1 MDCVECM
8 NEKQTKSKN
17 KSTATWL
24 YVTIALAVFV
34 SLAPKGAHKKFPKIY
49 DVHYRGGKGNRITF
63 LSLYPKRMKVFFKN
77 LELPNKLQGCV
88 IHRIKV

>member
-1 MDCVECM
+1 M
-8 NEKQTKSKN
+8 NEKKSKIVYSYLA
-17 KSTATWL
+17 K
-24 YVTIALAVFV
+24 TIALAVFV
-34 SLAPKGAHKKFPKIY
+34 FLAPKGAHKKFHKIY